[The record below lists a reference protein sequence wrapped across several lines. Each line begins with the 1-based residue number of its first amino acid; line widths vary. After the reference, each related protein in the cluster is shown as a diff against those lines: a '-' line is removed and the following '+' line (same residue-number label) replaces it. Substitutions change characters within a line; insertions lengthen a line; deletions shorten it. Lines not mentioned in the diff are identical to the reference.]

1 MGVREEEREAHI
13 CTLTRGASEGS
24 LATSGSQVAV
34 QQRDYLPGSE
44 LHPLHSPNQ
53 LHFLLS
59 F

>member
-1 MGVREEEREAHI
+1 MGVREEKREAHI
-13 CTLTRGASEGS
+13 RMLTHGASEGS

-34 QQRDYLPGSE
+34 QQPDYLPGSE